1 MKDNIVYEGELFQ
14 VIHRTKKTTF
24 KVGESEISKTL
35 QYELV
40 RRPPGVRAIIAKNR
54 KILLTYEFRYELN
67 DWDYRLPGGKVYDS
81 NDEYY
86 YSCKKGSIDDDII
99 KKLKQEMA
107 EEVNIKIQQY
117 KMVNVSQ
124 SGLTVE
130 WDLYYFLIEDFVPLT
145 NNSVQKSEYEFIEQ
159 KWVDFSTALE
169 LCINGKVS
177 ETRSAFEIM
186 RFILNNST

>member
-1 MKDNIVYEGELFQ
+1 
-14 VIHRTKKTTF
+14 
-24 KVGESEISKTL
+24 
-35 QYELV
+35 
-40 RRPPGVRAIIAKNR
+40 
-54 KILLTYEFRYELN
+54 
-67 DWDYRLPGGKVYDS
+67 
-81 NDEYY
+81 
-86 YSCKKGSIDDDII
+86 
-99 KKLKQEMA
+99 MA

-130 WDLYYFLIEDFVPLT
+130 WDLYYFLIEDFVLLT

-186 RFILNNST
+186 RFILNNSM